1 MIIWKPLIGDRL
13 QYVKEPTNEMDK
25 NAAAVARTN
34 SHSKKEV
41 VGYVPRSIS
50 MIASISLFLPH
61 CVLDIFA
68 VGKHVNHGGAYGLE
82 MPDNFHFYEPEKAIK
97 LAKK

>member
-61 CVLDIFA
+61 CV
-68 VGKHVNHGGAYGLE
+68 
-82 MPDNFHFYEPEKAIK
+82 
-97 LAKK
+97 